1 MSFASL
7 DQGNQSV
14 IMFGGKGGV
23 GKTTSSAAAALHYAS
38 VGRRTLII
46 SSDLAPSLSDIFE
59 TEIGSAERPIP
70 GVENLWGMEIDPD
83 EVMRRWKE
91 KFGPEIYAAASSLV
105 DLAYDEVVDYVAI
118 APGIQEEFMLD
129 YILERIR
136 SGRYEMI
143 IWDTAPAGDTLRLL
157 ELPYK
162 LLSHLRMAPRIYLQV
177 RDSLKLDQTPFS
189 EIIAGWSELS
199 REIADWFRDPG
210 NVAFVL
216 VTIPEALGVYQ
227 SRRLVDQFADF
238 GLVVGHMIINHV
250 IADPDCGFHRQRQ
263 AMQAPYLAMLNDEY
277 GDRMALVHVP
287 ARPYEVKGVARLRE
301 IEAILFSDAD
311 AAPGN
316 LGSTPV
322 EKARRD
328 R

>member
-1 MSFASL
+1 MSLSSL
-7 DQGNQSV
+7 DRGKQSV

-23 GKTTSSAAAALHYAS
+23 GKTTASAATALHYALT
-38 VGRRTLII
+38 GRRTLII

-59 TEIGSAERPIP
+59 IEVGPAERPIP
-70 GVENLWGMEIDPD
+70 GVENLWGLEIDPD

-91 KFGPEIYAAASSLV
+91 KFGPEIYAAASALV
-105 DLAYDEVVDYVAI
+105 DLGYDEVVDYVAI

-136 SGRYEMI
+136 SGRYKMI

-177 RDSLKLDQTPFS
+177 RESLKLERTPFS
-189 EIIAGWSELS
+189 EIISGWSELS
-199 REIADWFRDPG
+199 REIADWFRDPD
-210 NVAFVL
+210 NVSFVL

-238 GLVVGHMIINHV
+238 GLDVEHMIINHV
-250 IADPDCGFHRQRQ
+250 IVEPDCDFHRERQ
-263 AMQAPYLAMLNDEY
+263 AMQAPYLALLDKEY
-277 GDRMALVHVP
+277 GDRMELVCVP

-301 IEAILFSDAD
+301 IEAILFGDGHGIPNRYGA
-311 AAPGN
+311 
-316 LGSTPV
+316 
-322 EKARRD
+322 
-328 R
+328 